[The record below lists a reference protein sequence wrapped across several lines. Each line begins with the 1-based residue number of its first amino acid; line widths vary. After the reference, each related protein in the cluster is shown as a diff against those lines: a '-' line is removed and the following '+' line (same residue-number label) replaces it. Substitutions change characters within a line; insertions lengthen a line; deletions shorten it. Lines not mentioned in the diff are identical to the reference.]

1 MLGSHQMLL
10 KNWRVGGYRV
20 HDRFIC
26 VNKEM
31 LNVTLRDLGR
41 VHVVGIGGAGMS
53 GIARILASRG
63 VPVTGCDAK
72 DSRRLAALG
81 AVGIN
86 TAIGHDPAH
95 LGEID
100 TLILSTAIPA
110 NNSER
115 VEAARM
121 GIRVMN
127 RADALSAVMSGFT
140 GVAVS
145 GTHGK
150 TTTTS
155 MLTVALQYA
164 GADPSFAIG
173 SELNE
178 SGANAH
184 LGTGSFFIA
193 EADES
198 DGAFLQL
205 NPSVAIVTNI
215 EADHLDYWGTFE
227 AIEQAFLDFA
237 LAIKER
243 AGFVVVCA
251 DDPGAVRLI
260 ESARS
265 VGVDIRSYGESPE
278 ADFHMVDIQPSS
290 QGWRFDTAHQGVR
303 LGQVQLQ
310 VFGRHNALNAQ
321 AALVTMIGLGFTV
334 QQGIEGLNKFTGTRR
349 RFDFKGEVGG
359 IRVYDDYA
367 HHPTEITAT
376 LRAARELVGD
386 GKLIVAFQAHHYYR
400 TALFSKEFGVAL
412 GLADKVVVLEVFAP
426 GEEPIPGASGQT
438 MAANVPLEA
447 DCVIFEP
454 SWSAVAQELIRGA
467 HAGDIVMTLGAGDIG
482 LIAIEVV
489 ERLQEREPGQ
499 THE

>member
-1 MLGSHQMLL
+1 MALQ
-10 KNWRVGGYRV
+10 
-20 HDRFIC
+20 
-26 VNKEM
+26 
-31 LNVTLRDLGR
+31 DLGR
-41 VHVVGIGGAGMS
+41 VHVVGVGGAGMS
-53 GIARILASRG
+53 GIARILSSRG
-63 VPVTGCDAK
+63 VRVSGCDAK
-72 DSRRLAALG
+72 DSRRIAALG

-86 TAIGHDPAH
+86 TMIGHDPAH
-95 LGEID
+95 LGEVD

-110 NNSER
+110 NNPER
-115 VEAARM
+115 VEAIHM
-121 GIRVMN
+121 GKRVMN
-127 RADALSAVMSGFT
+127 RAEALSAIMSGFT
-140 GVAVS
+140 GVAVT

-155 MLTVALQYA
+155 MVTVALQHA

-184 LGTGSFFIA
+184 LGTGSLFIA

-237 LAIKER
+237 LGIKER
-243 AGFVVVCA
+243 NGFLVVCT
-251 DDPGAVRLI
+251 DDLGSARLI

-265 VGVDIRSYGESPE
+265 AGVDIRSYGESPE
-278 ADFHMVDIQPSS
+278 ADFHMVDIQPSAR
-290 QGWRFDTAHQGVR
+290 GWSFDTAHEGVR
-303 LGQVQLQ
+303 LGHVQLQ
-310 VFGRHNALNAQ
+310 VFGRHNALNAL
-321 AALVTMIGLGFTV
+321 AALVTMIGMGYTA
-334 QQGIEGLNKFTGTRR
+334 QQGIEGLSKFSGTRR
-349 RFDFKGEVGG
+349 RFDFKGEAGG

-367 HHPTEITAT
+367 HHPTEIAAT
-376 LRAARELVGD
+376 LSAARELVGQ
-386 GKLIVAFQAHHYYR
+386 GQLIVAFQAHHYYR
-400 TALFSKEFGVAL
+400 TALFSKEFGTAL

-438 MAANVPLEA
+438 MAANVPLDA

-454 SWSAVAQELIRGA
+454 SWSAVAADLIRGA
-467 HAGDIVMTLGAGDIG
+467 HSGDIIMTLGAGDIG

-489 ERLQEREPGQ
+489 ERLQEREPGRP
-499 THE
+499 HE